1 MDQRL
6 VMARILAFLLPVFIP
21 IAVLWVWREEK
32 RVLAMGRALD
42 AGQRADAQLMGV
54 RHPERIR
61 ILLVDEVSGPRN
73 VLLRKLCDAL
83 GYFGPWISGI
93 TYRYGILIRRDR
105 YPDRLL
111 VAHECVHT
119 GQYERCGSLG
129 SFLLSYLRECLLQG
143 YPNGPLEREAVE
155 RSGLLG

>member
-1 MDQRL
+1 MDGKRVKL
-6 VMARILAFLLPVFIP
+6 RVCVFLLPVVIP
-21 IAVLWVWREEK
+21 IAALWVWREEK
-32 RVLAMGRALD
+32 RAMAEGRVLD
-42 AGQRADAQLMGV
+42 EGQRADASLMGV
-54 RHPERIR
+54 QHPERIR
-61 ILLVDEVSGPRN
+61 ILLVDEISGPRN

-119 GQYERCGSLG
+119 GQYERCGSLAA
-129 SFLLSYLRECLLQG
+129 FLKLYLRECLVEG

-155 RSGLLG
+155 RSACVE